1 MKNFNDI
8 YQKIYQENIH
18 IEENRKVYLKQSR
31 QRTLIA
37 IVILTIITFIVLGSN
52 LTFLL
57 PFVIFSGIIILLQLI
72 NQKIT
77 KKIIRVK
84 LLHLL

>member
-57 PFVIFSGIIILLQLI
+57 PFVIFSGIIILLIASTYKSKRLP
-72 NQKIT
+72 K
-77 KKIIRVK
+77 R
-84 LLHLL
+84 L